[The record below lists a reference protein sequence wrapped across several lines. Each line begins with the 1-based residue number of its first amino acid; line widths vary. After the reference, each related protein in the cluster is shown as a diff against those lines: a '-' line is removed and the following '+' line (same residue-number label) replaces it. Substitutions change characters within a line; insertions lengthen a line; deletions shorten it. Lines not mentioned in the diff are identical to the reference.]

1 MTATALRSKNNFRRL
16 LYFLGLSLA
25 VHLVMLVGFSI
36 DYIFGVKHAPA
47 SEAAETPPAA
57 SAPATVA
64 PATKPAPTAV
74 QPAGVP
80 LAPTK
85 PKDADAEY
93 QKRQQ
98 PLSEPEKR
106 KAETIRPDLDQLK

>member
-36 DYIFGVKHAPA
+36 DYIFGTKPAPA
-47 SEAAETPPAA
+47 SEATETPAT
-57 SAPATVA
+57 SAPAA
-64 PATKPAPTAV
+64 PATSPAPTAA

-80 LAPTK
+80 LAPAK

-98 PLSEPEKR
+98 PLSETEKR

>member
-36 DYIFGVKHAPA
+36 DYIFGAKPAPA
-47 SEAAETPPAA
+47 SEAVETPPAA
-57 SAPATVA
+57 SATVA
-64 PATKPAPTAV
+64 PATSPAPTAV

>member
-36 DYIFGVKHAPA
+36 DYIFGAKPAPA
-47 SEAAETPPAA
+47 SEAAETPRA
-57 SAPATVA
+57 ATVA
-64 PATKPAPTAV
+64 PATSPAPTAV

-98 PLSEPEKR
+98 ALSEPEKR